1 MIVGRGISLKVVFLG
16 DTSVGKSCLAVRF
29 IKNEFFEFQEPT
41 IGAAFLGKTI
51 NVNDKR
57 YKFEIWD
64 TAGQERYRSLA
75 PMYYRGAKAAVIV
88 YDITDEDTFKG
99 AKTWVSEIQ
108 KKSENCLILLV
119 GNKVDLTMNR
129 KVDIHMVKDYVEINN
144 IIYMESSAKTGLNV
158 DKIFTTIAE
167 NIPEDN
173 EQNEHEPINEIV
185 NVNNRE
191 ERARYTQYNCC

>member
-1 MIVGRGISLKVVFLG
+1 MIGRGLSLKVVFLG
-16 DTSVGKSCLAVRF
+16 DTAVGKSCLAVRF
-29 IKNEFFEFQEPT
+29 ARNEFFEFQEPT
-41 IGAAFLGKTI
+41 IGAAFLGKNI
-51 NVNDKR
+51 NLNDKR

-129 KVDIHMVKDYVEINN
+129 KVDIHMVKEYVDNN
-144 IIYMESSAKTGLNV
+144 NLIYMESSAKTGLNV

>member
-1 MIVGRGISLKVVFLG
+1 MIGRGLSLKVVFLG
-16 DTSVGKSCLAVRF
+16 DTAVGKSCLAVRF
-29 IKNEFFEFQEPT
+29 VRNEFFEFQEPT
-41 IGAAFLGKTI
+41 IGAAFLGKNI
-51 NVNDKR
+51 NLNDKR

-99 AKTWVSEIQ
+99 AKTWVSEIK
-108 KKSENCLILLV
+108 KKSNNCFILLV
-119 GNKVDLTMNR
+119 GNKVDLTNNR
-129 KVDIHMVKDYVEINN
+129 KVDINMVKNYVDDNN

-158 DKIFTTIAE
+158 EKIFTTIAE

-173 EQNEHEPINEIV
+173 EESEHEPINEIV
-185 NVNNRE
+185 NVNNRG
-191 ERARYTQYNCC
+191 ERARYTQYDCC

>member
-41 IGAAFLGKTI
+41 IGAAFLGKNI
-51 NVNDKR
+51 NLNDKR

-129 KVDIHMVKDYVEINN
+129 KVDIHMVKDFVENNN

-167 NIPEDN
+167 NIPEEK
-173 EQNEHEPINEIV
+173 EQVEINEVLNIE
-185 NVNNRE
+185 NKE
-191 ERARYTQYNCC
+191 QQARYTQYNCC

>member
-129 KVDIHMVKDYVEINN
+129 KVDIHMVKEYVDNN
-144 IIYMESSAKTGLNV
+144 NLIYMESSAKTGLNV

-167 NIPEDN
+167 SIPE
-173 EQNEHEPINEIV
+173 ENEHNPINEIV
-185 NVNNRE
+185 NVSNIE
-191 ERARYTQYNCC
+191 EQARYTQYNCC

>member
-1 MIVGRGISLKVVFLG
+1 MIGRGISLKVVFLG
-16 DTSVGKSCLAVRF
+16 DTAVGKSCLAVRF
-29 IKNEFFEFQEPT
+29 VRNEFFEFQEPT

-51 NVNDKR
+51 NANDKR

-99 AKTWVSEIQ
+99 AKTWVSEI
-108 KKSENCLILLV
+108 KKKGNNCLILLV
-119 GNKVDLTMNR
+119 GNKVDLTNNR
-129 KVDIHMVKDYVEINN
+129 KVDIHMVKEYVESNN
-144 IIYMESSAKTGLNV
+144 LIYMESSAKTGLNV

-173 EQNEHEPINEIV
+173 EQNEHEPINEIL
-185 NVNNRE
+185 NIDHRE

>member
-1 MIVGRGISLKVVFLG
+1 MIGRGIRLKVVFLG
-16 DTSVGKSCLAVRF
+16 DTAVGKSCLAVRF
-29 IKNEFFEFQEPT
+29 VRNEFFEFQEPT

-51 NVNDKR
+51 NANDKR

-99 AKTWVSEIQ
+99 AKTWVSEIK
-108 KKSENCLILLV
+108 KKSNNCLILLV
-119 GNKVDLTMNR
+119 GNKVDLTNNR
-129 KVDIHMVKDYVEINN
+129 KVDIHMVKEYVESNN
-144 IIYMESSAKTGLNV
+144 LIYMESSAKTGLNV

>member
-1 MIVGRGISLKVVFLG
+1 MIGRGLSLKVVFLG
-16 DTSVGKSCLAVRF
+16 DTAVGKSCLAVRF
-29 IKNEFFEFQEPT
+29 ARNEFFEFQEPT
-41 IGAAFLGKTI
+41 IGAAFLGKNI
-51 NVNDKR
+51 NLNDKR

-129 KVDIHMVKDYVEINN
+129 KVDIHMVKEYVDNN
-144 IIYMESSAKTGLNV
+144 NLIYMESSAKTGLNV

-167 NIPEDN
+167 SIPE
-173 EQNEHEPINEIV
+173 ENEHNPINEIV
-185 NVNNRE
+185 NVSNRE
-191 ERARYTQYNCC
+191 EQARYTQYNCC

>member
-29 IKNEFFEFQEPT
+29 IKNKFFEFQEPT

-129 KVDIHMVKDYVEINN
+129 KVDIHMVKDFVENNN

-167 NIPEDN
+167 NI
-173 EQNEHEPINEIV
+173 V
-185 NVNNRE
+185 E
-191 ERARYTQYNCC
+191 EKDQVVIDKVLNIENKGQQARYTQYNCC

>member
-1 MIVGRGISLKVVFLG
+1 MSSKTYNYKVVMLG
-16 DTSVGKSCLAVRF
+16 DSAVGKSCVANRFVRDDF
-29 IKNEFFEFQEPT
+29 YEFQEPT
-41 IGAAFLGKTI
+41 IGAAFLTSEMIVKNKNI
-51 NVNDKR
+51 R
-57 YKFEIWD
+57 FEIWD

-129 KVDIHMVKDYVEINN
+129 KVDIHMVKDFVENNN

-167 NIPEDN
+167 NIPEEK
-173 EQNEHEPINEIV
+173 EQVEINEVLNIE
-185 NVNNRE
+185 NKE
-191 ERARYTQYNCC
+191 QQARYTQYNCC

>member
-1 MIVGRGISLKVVFLG
+1 MIEGRGISLKVVFLG

-41 IGAAFLGKTI
+41 IGAAFLGKSI
-51 NVNDKR
+51 NLNNKK

-88 YDITDEDTFKG
+88 YDITDEETFKG
-99 AKTWVSEIQ
+99 AKTWTSEIQ
-108 KKSENCLILLV
+108 KNGKNCLIVLV
-119 GNKVDLTMNR
+119 GNKVDLTNHR
-129 KVDIHMVKDYVEINN
+129 KVDIHMVKDYVENNN

-173 EQNEHEPINEIV
+173 EHEPINEIV